1 MFLHNED
8 CFTADGRDANPLR
21 VLDGLLRGYDR
32 RSTPHR
38 HQGAGAATLVWTEL
52 YIASLG
58 SINTDNMVSCET
70 LALVSFNIP
79 SVPGFWHFCSDLA
92 SFCMDFEYPLNFL
105 PTASYLTS

>member
-8 CFTADGRDANPLR
+8 CFTDDGRDANPLR

-58 SINTDNMVSCET
+58 SINTDNMVSCEI
-70 LALVSFNIP
+70 LALVSFNIHSVALFVP
-79 SVPGFWHFCSDLA
+79 SHRH
-92 SFCMDFEYPLNFL
+92 
-105 PTASYLTS
+105 YLIFAKMFAIFTLI

>member
-1 MFLHNED
+1 MLLSAKRICKSNILLPMCNTYVTLDSDYIVFLHNED
-8 CFTADGRDANPLR
+8 CFTDDGRDANPLR

-58 SINTDNMVSCET
+58 SINTDNMVS
-70 LALVSFNIP
+70 
-79 SVPGFWHFCSDLA
+79 
-92 SFCMDFEYPLNFL
+92 
-105 PTASYLTS
+105 

>member
-58 SINTDNMVSCET
+58 SINTDNMVSMLLQVTIIRNYFVKTQTYVAFFSPPDLSIIFSTGMYLE
-70 LALVSFNIP
+70 VS
-79 SVPGFWHFCSDLA
+79 
-92 SFCMDFEYPLNFL
+92 PL
-105 PTASYLTS
+105 

>member
-8 CFTADGRDANPLR
+8 CLTADGRDANPLR

-70 LALVSFNIP
+70 LATGFSVIQYSFSGAFCPIP
-79 SVPGFWHFCSDLA
+79 QT
-92 SFCMDFEYPLNFL
+92 L
-105 PTASYLTS
+105 PST

>member
-1 MFLHNED
+1 MLY
-8 CFTADGRDANPLR
+8 FTADGRDANPLR

-58 SINTDNMVSCET
+58 SINTDNMVSCYI
-70 LALVSFNIP
+70 LALVSFNIRSVALFVP
-79 SVPGFWHFCSDLA
+79 SHRHYLVPDFCHWHFCSDLA
-92 SFCMDFEYPLNFL
+92 IFSFFL
-105 PTASYLTS
+105 YGF